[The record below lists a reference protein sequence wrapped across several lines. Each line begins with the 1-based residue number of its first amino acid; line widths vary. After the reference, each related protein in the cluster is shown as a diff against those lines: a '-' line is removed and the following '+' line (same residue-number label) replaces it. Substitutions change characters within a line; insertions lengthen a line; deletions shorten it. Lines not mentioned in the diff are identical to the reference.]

1 MRNWIILAILVALAY
16 YLYTKSDNVQK
27 PMDGAQSFVES
38 TKDKLDK
45 ATDTQMDSLEAKAQS
60 LKTTIDAKLSATE
73 KQAFDLLTQSK
84 EKIKQFVDEYCA
96 PSAPQS
102 SSFSKES
109 QEYICKELQN

>member
-16 YLYTKSDNVQK
+16 YLYTKSDSVEK
-27 PMDGAQSFVES
+27 PVNSTPSAVES
-38 TKDKLDK
+38 T
-45 ATDTQMDSLEAKAQS
+45 TDTGSANTQMDSLEAKAQS
-60 LKTTIDAKLSATE
+60 LKATIDAKLSATE
-73 KQAFDLLTQSK
+73 QQAFNLIAQSK
-84 EKIKQFVDEYCA
+84 EKVKQFVDEYCA